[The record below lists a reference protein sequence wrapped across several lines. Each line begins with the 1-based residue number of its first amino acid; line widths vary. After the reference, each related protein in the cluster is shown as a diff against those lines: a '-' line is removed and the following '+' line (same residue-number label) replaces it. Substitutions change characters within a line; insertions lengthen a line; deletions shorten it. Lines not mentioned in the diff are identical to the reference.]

1 MVFKN
6 MQIHL
11 IVRKEFKKSEKRKIW
26 ILKQDEARIA
36 CDHIFAA
43 GSPLMSP
50 IPSTPILRS
59 SITPG
64 ARLDVAAWVVW
75 CNIFIIRNKDKYL
88 KLNIEHETLAVRLAA
103 CASLTIKPKGP

>member
-1 MVFKN
+1 MDPQTRWGKDRLRSYFGG
-6 MQIHL
+6 
-11 IVRKEFKKSEKRKIW
+11 
-26 ILKQDEARIA
+26 RIA
-36 CDHIFAA
+36 TDVSH
-43 GSPLMSP
+43 PLYSY
-50 IPSTPILRS
+50 TQILHNPR
-59 SITPG
+59 

>member
-1 MVFKN
+1 
-6 MQIHL
+6 
-11 IVRKEFKKSEKRKIW
+11 
-26 ILKQDEARIA
+26 
-36 CDHIFAA
+36 
-43 GSPLMSP
+43 MSP